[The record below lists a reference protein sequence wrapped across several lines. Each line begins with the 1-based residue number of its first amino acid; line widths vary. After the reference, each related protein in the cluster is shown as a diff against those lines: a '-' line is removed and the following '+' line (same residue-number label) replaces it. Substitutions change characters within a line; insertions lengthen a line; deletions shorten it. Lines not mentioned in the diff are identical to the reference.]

1 MGVREDHL
9 GSVRRIDGLIYVRR
23 MSSELFQQLAGL
35 DTMHTCQAIVG
46 GAEDMGAVS
55 REGTRSDTLAV
66 RPFVPSQALPCPD
79 LPDLHRPYLNLKNT
93 CGR

>member
-46 GAEDMGAVS
+46 GAEDM
-55 REGTRSDTLAV
+55 
-66 RPFVPSQALPCPD
+66 
-79 LPDLHRPYLNLKNT
+79 
-93 CGR
+93 